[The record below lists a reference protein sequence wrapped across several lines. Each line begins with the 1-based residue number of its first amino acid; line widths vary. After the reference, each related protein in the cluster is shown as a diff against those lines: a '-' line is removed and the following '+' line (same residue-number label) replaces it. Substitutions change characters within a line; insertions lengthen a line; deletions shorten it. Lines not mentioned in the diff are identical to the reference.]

1 MNCKITYTPDFAR
14 ALKKLSKRYRS
25 MKQDYA
31 QLLEDLH
38 QNPFLGTELGHR
50 LRKVRLAITSKG
62 KGKSGGARVIT
73 YTVIFAQA
81 DTEVKLITIYD
92 KSERDNIS
100 DAELLEILRRNGIEV
115 PASQRYRSIVIRI
128 AAPSPRPIPHTSL
141 ATPASSQP
149 PHSTAV
155 HPRHIH

>member
-1 MNCKITYTPDFAR
+1 MNCKITVTPDFLR
-14 ALKKLSKRYRS
+14 ELKRLSKRYRS
-25 MKQDYA
+25 LKT
-31 QLLEDLH
+31 DLTKLGEELRL
-38 QNPFLGTELGHR
+38 NPFLGTELGNR

-100 DAELLEILRRNGIEV
+100 DAELLEILRRNGIE
-115 PASQRYRSIVIRI
+115 A
-128 AAPSPRPIPHTSL
+128 
-141 ATPASSQP
+141 
-149 PHSTAV
+149 
-155 HPRHIH
+155 

>member
-14 ALKKLSKRYRS
+14 ALKKLAKLYRS
-25 MKQDYA
+25 KKQDDA
-31 QLLEDLH
+31 QWLEDVH

-62 KGKSGGARVIT
+62 KGKSGGAGVIT

-115 PASQRYRSIVIRI
+115 
-128 AAPSPRPIPHTSL
+128 
-141 ATPASSQP
+141 
-149 PHSTAV
+149 
-155 HPRHIH
+155 

>member
-38 QNPFLGTELGHR
+38 Q
-50 LRKVRLAITSKG
+50 
-62 KGKSGGARVIT
+62 
-73 YTVIFAQA
+73 
-81 DTEVKLITIYD
+81 ITIYD

-115 PASQRYRSIVIRI
+115 
-128 AAPSPRPIPHTSL
+128 
-141 ATPASSQP
+141 
-149 PHSTAV
+149 
-155 HPRHIH
+155 

>member
-50 LRKVRLAITSKG
+50 LRKVRWAITSKG

-81 DTEVKLITIYD
+81 NAEVKLSVTT
-92 KSERDNIS
+92 SAMPNCW
-100 DAELLEILRRNGIEV
+100 
-115 PASQRYRSIVIRI
+115 RSCV
-128 AAPSPRPIPHTSL
+128 
-141 ATPASSQP
+141 AT
-149 PHSTAV
+149 V
-155 HPRHIH
+155 

>member
-73 YTVIFAQA
+73 YTVI
-81 DTEVKLITIYD
+81 TIYD

-115 PASQRYRSIVIRI
+115 
-128 AAPSPRPIPHTSL
+128 
-141 ATPASSQP
+141 
-149 PHSTAV
+149 
-155 HPRHIH
+155 

>member
-38 QNPFLGTELGHR
+38 QNLFLGTELGHR

-81 DTEVKLITIYD
+81 DAEVKLITIYD

-100 DAELLEILRRNGIEV
+100 DTELLEILHRNGIEV
-115 PASQRYRSIVIRI
+115 
-128 AAPSPRPIPHTSL
+128 
-141 ATPASSQP
+141 
-149 PHSTAV
+149 
-155 HPRHIH
+155 

>member
-73 YTVIFAQA
+73 YTVIFA
-81 DTEVKLITIYD
+81 YD

-115 PASQRYRSIVIRI
+115 
-128 AAPSPRPIPHTSL
+128 
-141 ATPASSQP
+141 
-149 PHSTAV
+149 
-155 HPRHIH
+155 

>member
-38 QNPFLGTELGHR
+38 Q
-50 LRKVRLAITSKG
+50 
-62 KGKSGGARVIT
+62 
-73 YTVIFAQA
+73 
-81 DTEVKLITIYD
+81 ITIYD

-100 DAELLEILRRNGIEV
+100 DAELLEILRRNGIE
-115 PASQRYRSIVIRI
+115 A
-128 AAPSPRPIPHTSL
+128 
-141 ATPASSQP
+141 
-149 PHSTAV
+149 
-155 HPRHIH
+155 